1 MNIIINDAEI
11 RDIEAL
17 VAIENSCFLSDRLSR
32 RSFSRSLKNP
42 VQLLKVARVGNT
54 AVGYA
59 LIHWRQN
66 GKSARLYSLAVL
78 ERWRQNGIAAML
90 VNAMRKSAMHKDK
103 RFLTLEVRANSSSLI
118 SFYQQLGF
126 AVQKRIP
133 TYYEDGEDA
142 LKMVTV
148 LVNTTTLIQSAQ
160 PPVRRQRTLIVVS
173 RAQDARHL
181 NLHLKEDSKL
191 EIIIARQFLNATD
204 RQGGQNHIINLCPCD
219 EYLGSGYYVSLIAE
233 ARANRTLPSV
243 DTLSSLVRRR
253 LYKKHLGVLSSL
265 LPQDYLAEH
274 AQERNKI
281 SLEFYF
287 GQTDADWA
295 RRLCRQCYRLFPA
308 PVLEVLLQRSK
319 DSWEVRYVWPLSF
332 TAVDDKDRPRFSEA
346 LNAAVSLRIPN
357 PAFIRHSAFDL
368 AILID
373 MREPLPPS
381 NSRAISALIRAGKKI
396 DIACSVIE
404 KTDIKRLAS
413 FDGLFIRTTTQLN
426 NYSYEFAL
434 AADRLGMPVID
445 DPQSILRCS
454 NKVFLKEVLERAH
467 LHMPKSW
474 LITSGN
480 LNEMAASL
488 ALPLVLKIPDGSFSR
503 GVFKIENTDAFLA
516 KAHLLLEKSYVLV
529 AQEFMPT
536 SYDWRVG
543 VLDGRPLFA
552 CKYFM
557 SRGHWQIYNHKSNNK
572 VDSGDFE
579 TVPLTEVPANVLD
592 AAIRASLSVGNGL
605 YGVDIKEIDGR
616 ALIIEVNDNPNIDAG
631 IEDKVIGADLYNQLM
646 TSFHQRILLAR
657 AKTQI

>member
-1 MNIIINDAEI
+1 MNIIINDAET

-17 VAIENSCFLSDRLSR
+17 VAIENSCFPTDRLSR

-42 VQLLKVARVGNT
+42 VQVMKVARVGNT

-59 LIHWRQN
+59 LIHWRRN

-78 ERWRQNGIAAML
+78 ERWRQNGIGEML
-90 VNAMRKSAMHKDK
+90 VNAMRNSAVHEGK
-103 RFLTLEVRANSSSLI
+103 RLLSLEVRANKPNLI
-118 SFYQQLGF
+118 GFYQGLGF
-126 AVQKRIP
+126 AVQRRLP
-133 TYYEDGEDA
+133 AYYEDGADA
-142 LKMVTV
+142 LKMVAV
-148 LVNTTTLIQSAQ
+148 LGDTTTLIQPDQLPA
-160 PPVRRQRTLIVVS
+160 RRQRTLIVVS

-181 NLHLKEDSKL
+181 NLHLTGNSKL
-191 EIIIARQFLNATD
+191 EVIVARQFLTATD
-204 RQGGQNHIINLCPCD
+204 RQGAQNHIINLCPSD

-233 ARANRTLPSV
+233 ARGNRTLPSV

-265 LPQDYLAEH
+265 LPQDYLAQHEH
-274 AQERNKI
+274 AHDKI

-295 RRLCRQCYRLFPA
+295 RRLCRQCYRLFPS
-308 PVLEVLLQRSK
+308 PVLEVLLQRSSNGW
-319 DSWEVRYVWPLSF
+319 DVRYVWPLSF
-332 TAVDDKDRPRFSEA
+332 TAVDEKDRPRFSEA
-346 LNAAVSLRIPN
+346 LKAAVSSPIPN

-373 MREPLPPS
+373 RRELLPPS
-381 NSRAISALIRAGKKI
+381 NSRAINALIRAGKKI

-467 LHMPKSW
+467 LNMPKSW
-474 LITSGN
+474 LVTSGN
-480 LNEMAASL
+480 LNEMATSL
-488 ALPLVLKIPDGSFSR
+488 AFPVVLKIPDGSFSR
-503 GVFKIENTDAFLA
+503 GVFKIETTDAFLS
-516 KAHLLLEKSYVLV
+516 KANLLLEKSYVLV

-536 SYDWRVG
+536 PYDWRIG
-543 VLDGRPLFA
+543 VLDGQPLFA

-579 TVPLTEVPANVLD
+579 TVPVAEVPTHVLD

-616 ALIIEVNDNPNIDAG
+616 AFIIEVNDNPNIDAG
-631 IEDKVIGADLYNQLM
+631 IEDKIIGADLYNQLM

-657 AKTQI
+657 ARTQI